1 MAIIGNMQ
9 EEPEHIRPTPER
21 YKHSGV
27 EILDR
32 AIADDEGRP
41 SQPYRSIDI
50 LQLLERRGVITHG
63 MWLAGDRFRTSFRRA
78 QLDPLK
84 AADMARPV
92 ISGGK
97 PQLPMTSTENA
108 RESVWRAIL
117 AVGGLNSAGGSCIW
131 HVIGWERTL
140 KEWAL
145 EQGWNGRR
153 VSQDA
158 ARGILI
164 ASLGTLEAHY
174 ERG

>member
-1 MAIIGNMQ
+1 MRDQPDRIA
-9 EEPEHIRPTPER
+9 PTPER
-21 YKHSGV
+21 YKHSSV
-27 EILDR
+27 EILDK

-50 LQLLERRGVITHG
+50 LELLERRGVITSG
-63 MWLAGDRFRTSFRRA
+63 MWMAGNRFRAIFHVA

-92 ISGGK
+92 ISGNRTPDILNK
-97 PQLPMTSTENA
+97 TKKA
-108 RESVWRAIL
+108 RESIWSALL
-117 AVGGLNSAGGSCIW
+117 AVGGLHSAGGSCLW

-145 EQGWNGRR
+145 VQGWNGRK
-153 VSQDA
+153 VSQDM

-164 ASLGTLEAHY
+164 ATLGTLESHY